1 MLLAGGAR
9 LVRVRGSGRGR
20 VRVTPT
26 PAPTPTPNQLA
37 SDVARDGPWDHW
49 VLRPQLRM
57 MPLPKGPVE
66 QGNG

>member
-1 MLLAGGAR
+1 MCQPSFWEADKTTRSML
-9 LVRVRGSGRGR
+9 
-20 VRVTPT
+20 
-26 PAPTPTPNQLA
+26 QLA

-57 MPLPKGPVE
+57 MPLPKGSVE